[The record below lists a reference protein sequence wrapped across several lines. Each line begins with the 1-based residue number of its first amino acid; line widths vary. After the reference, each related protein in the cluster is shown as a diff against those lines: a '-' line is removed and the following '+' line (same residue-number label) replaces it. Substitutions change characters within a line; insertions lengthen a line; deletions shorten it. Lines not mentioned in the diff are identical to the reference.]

1 MVVAANLKV
10 AVCRKALAQMELYA
24 EETRTGFEYTLGWL
38 QQWALS
44 REFGLG
50 TRLPADPAYLIESL
64 SDSTIY
70 MAYYTI
76 AHFLQVE
83 QTSPSP
89 LLKDKHDVYEQQ
101 LGAQS
106 SDGRGLGHHRA

>member
-1 MVVAANLKV
+1 MLPG
-10 AVCRKALAQMELYA
+10 RKALGQMETYA

-64 SDSTIY
+64 SDSSIY
-70 MAYYTI
+70 MAYYTV
-76 AHFLQVE
+76 AHFLQV
-83 QTSPSP
+83 
-89 LLKDKHDVYEQQ
+89 Q
-101 LGAQS
+101 LGCLAVS
-106 SDGRGLGHHRA
+106 SAAHASILPK